1 VNSDWLNT
9 VLPSNSPLSTMRVIT
24 TSTSFLRGEN
34 EDDDISSIKAVSAVL
49 RLGRSG
55 ALTDHSSVLF
65 DVGVPS
71 DYSAKNTDSNLSPKK
86 SKNQNQKTGS
96 GSKILGQIQ
105 RGMTNAHWYKLGPRK
120 AAGCPW
126 LPEVGF
132 ESHPDEPKPVVTGK
146 IIPGMKEALDI
157 VIR

>member
-1 VNSDWLNT
+1 MNT
-9 VLPSNSPLSTMRVIT
+9 ILPSNSPLSTMRVIT
-24 TSTSFLRGEN
+24 TSSSFLR
-34 EDDDISSIKAVSAVL
+34 EDKEVDDVTSIKAVSAVL

-71 DYSAKNTDSNLSPKK
+71 DFSSNNNKKDSKQSKK
-86 SKNQNQKTGS
+86 GS
-96 GSKILGQIQ
+96 ELPLGQIQ
-105 RGMTNAHWYKLGPRK
+105 RGMTNAHWYKLGVTK
-120 AAGCPW
+120 AMKCSW

-146 IIPGMKEALDI
+146 VIPGMKEALDI

>member
-1 VNSDWLNT
+1 
-9 VLPSNSPLSTMRVIT
+9 MRVIT
-24 TSTSFLRGEN
+24 TSTSFLKDEK
-34 EDDDISSIKAVSAVL
+34 EVDDITSIKAVSAVL

-71 DYSAKNTDSNLSPKK
+71 EFSSNNSNTKTVKDQKPYKK
-86 SKNQNQKTGS
+86 TGNGS
-96 GSKILGQIQ
+96 GSEVPLVLGQIQ
-105 RGMTNAHWYKLGPRK
+105 RGMTNAHWYKLGVTK
-120 AAGCPW
+120 AMQCSW

-132 ESHPDEPKPVVTGK
+132 ESHPDEPKPLVTGK
-146 IIPGMKEALDI
+146 VIPGMKEALDI

>member
-1 VNSDWLNT
+1 
-9 VLPSNSPLSTMRVIT
+9 MRVIT
-24 TSTSFLRGEN
+24 TSTSFLKDEN
-34 EDDDISSIKAVSAVL
+34 EVDDVSSIKAVSAVL

-71 DYSAKNTDSNLSPKK
+71 DYSSKNTDLKK
-86 SKNQNQKTGS
+86 LKKTDS
-96 GSKILGQIQ
+96 GTKILGQIQ
-105 RGMTNAHWYKLGPRK
+105 RGMTNAHWYKLGLRK
-120 AAGCPW
+120 AATCSW

>member
-1 VNSDWLNT
+1 MWLNT

-24 TSTSFLRGEN
+24 TSTSFLKEGN
-34 EDDDISSIKAVSAVL
+34 NNVKDDISSIKALSAVL

-65 DVGVPS
+65 DVGVP
-71 DYSAKNTDSNLSPKK
+71 DNYSPTN
-86 SKNQNQKTGS
+86 SKNDPS
-96 GSKILGQIQ
+96 LGRIQ
-105 RGMTNAHWYKLGPRK
+105 RGMTNAHWYKLGHK
-120 AAGCPW
+120 AVHCSW

-132 ESHPDEPKPVVTGK
+132 ESHPDEPKPTVTGK

>member
-1 VNSDWLNT
+1 
-9 VLPSNSPLSTMRVIT
+9 MRVIT

-34 EDDDISSIKAVSAVL
+34 EEDDISSIKAVSAVL

-71 DYSAKNTDSNLSPKK
+71 DYSLKNTDSNSSPKK
-86 SKNQNQKTGS
+86 SKNQNQNQNKKTDS
-96 GSKILGQIQ
+96 GAKILGQIQ

-120 AAGCPW
+120 AAGCNW